1 MKKQFLL
8 LAFLGLGLFAA
19 CDSDDDTAEEEQ
31 EINQELLGIWYIDA
45 MIVEG
50 EEIPYNDH
58 EDCGKDYVEF
68 NEDGTYRQIDI
79 WGCREDVDAE
89 GVYTANENTISLTL
103 TGSDMVALDI
113 VILNSEELLVEGM
126 EDFDEDGEEEV
137 VQQRFTRE

>member
-1 MKKQFLL
+1 MKKQILL
-8 LAFLGLGLFAA
+8 FAFLSFGLFTA
-19 CDSDDDTAEEEQ
+19 CDSDDDSPEEPQ
-31 EINQELLGIWYIDA
+31 QINENLVGTWYIDA

-68 NEDGTYRQIDI
+68 NEDGTYRQVDI
-79 WGCREDVDAE
+79 WGCEEDVDAE
-89 GVYTANENTISLTL
+89 GTYTANENSISLTL
-103 TGSDMVALDI
+103 TDSEMVVLDI
-113 VILNSEELLVEGM
+113 VTLNSETLLVEGM

>member
-1 MKKQFLL
+1 MKKQILL
-8 LAFLGLGLFAA
+8 LAFLSFGLFTA
-19 CDSDDDTAEEEQ
+19 CDSDDDTPEETQ

-68 NEDGTYRQIDI
+68 NQDGAYRQIDI
-79 WGCREDVDAE
+79 WGCEEDVDAE
-89 GVYTANENTISLTL
+89 GTYTATDNTISLTL
-103 TGSDMVALDI
+103 ADRETVVMDI
-113 VILNSEELLVEGM
+113 VTLNTEELLVEGM
-126 EDFDEDGEEEV
+126 EDFDEDGDEEV

>member
-1 MKKQFLL
+1 MKKQVLF
-8 LAFLGLGLFAA
+8 LAFLSFGLFTA
-19 CDSDDDTAEEEQ
+19 CDTDDDSPEETQ
-31 EINQELLGIWYIDA
+31 QINTNLVGIWYIDD

-79 WGCREDVDAE
+79 WGCEEDVDAE
-89 GVYTANENTISLTL
+89 GTYTANENTISLTL
-103 TGSDMVALDI
+103 TGREMVVMDI
-113 VILNSEELLVEGM
+113 VTLNSEELLVEGM
-126 EDFDEDGEEEV
+126 EDYDEDGEEEV